1 MLTKFDIEKI
11 YTKLKH
17 KKGGKNAD
25 YIPELKNVNPNLY
38 AISIYMLDG
47 TEINVGDY
55 QTEFALECC
64 SKVCTLATA
73 LDLFGTNLIESKIGS
88 YVDHKRNTYDALIH
102 SKTHSTNSFDN
113 SGSLILNDLLLEK
126 KMEKNTFMYM
136 NKFAGRK
143 LYMDKKIFH
152 SEFPE
157 NSKKNLAIAQ
167 LLYAYNIITYDP
179 RKSVEMFIKQ
189 CSIMATTRDLA
200 LMAATIANDG
210 IQPITKKRLVQKKN
224 ISYILRQLE
233 LNGMYKQSEMW
244 MEKVGYPGKSGIGG
258 MIMIIIPG
266 QMGIGITSSPV
277 NKYMN
282 SYKGLLT
289 AIEISKCLKKK

>member
-1 MLTKFDIEKI
+1 MLTQYDIEKI

-17 KKGGKNAD
+17 KKGGKNVD

-38 AISIYMLDG
+38 AISIYMLDD

-64 SKVCTLATA
+64 SKVCTLAAA
-73 LDLFGTNLIESKIGS
+73 LDLFGTKLIESKVSS
-88 YVDHKRNTYDALIH
+88 YKAIIY
-102 SKTHSTNSFDN
+102 SKTSSTNSFDN
-113 SGSLILNDLLLEK
+113 SGSFILNDLLLEK
-126 KMEKNTFMYM
+126 KKEKNTFIYM

-224 ISYILRQLE
+224 ISYILHQLE

>member
-1 MLTKFDIEKI
+1 MLEEEITKI
-11 YTKLKH
+11 YNKVKPIH
-17 KKGGKNAD
+17 SGKNAD

-38 AISIYMLDG
+38 AISIYMLDD
-47 TEINVGDY
+47 TQINVGDY
-55 QTEFALECC
+55 QTEFALQCC
-64 SKVCTLATA
+64 SKVCTLAAA
-73 LDLFGTNLIESKIGS
+73 LDLLGTKLIESKVGS
-88 YVDHKRNTYDALIH
+88 YANHKRNTYEALIH

-113 SGSLILNDLLLEK
+113 SGAFILNDLLLEK

-136 NKFAGRK
+136 NKFAGKK

-157 NSKKNLAIAQ
+157 NSKKNLAVAQ
-167 LLYAYNIITYDP
+167 LLYAYNVITYDP

-189 CSIMATTRDLA
+189 CSTMATTRDLA
-200 LMAATIANDG
+200 LMAATLANDG

-224 ISYILRQLE
+224 ISYILHQLE

-244 MEKVGYPGKSGIGG
+244 MKKVGYPGKSGIGG

-266 QMGIGITSSPV
+266 IMGIGITSPPV